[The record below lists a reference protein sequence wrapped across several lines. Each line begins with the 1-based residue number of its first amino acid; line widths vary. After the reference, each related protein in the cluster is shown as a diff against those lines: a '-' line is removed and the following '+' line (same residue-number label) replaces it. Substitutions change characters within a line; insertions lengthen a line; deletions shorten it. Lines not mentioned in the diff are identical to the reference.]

1 MTDTNAS
8 TGLTVQQWDSR
19 FFREYISENRF
30 KPVMGQD
37 PNSVIQVKEDLTKAK
52 GDSITFALINK
63 LSGAGVTG
71 SATLEGNEEDMA
83 SRSHKVTVDKIRN
96 AVRVAEVDEQFSAI
110 SLRDGAREALKDW
123 IMEKTRDEIIRA
135 FMSING
141 VTYADATQSQ
151 RDAWVTDNADRV
163 LFGATNSNLVA
174 GDHSASLAN
183 VDGTGDKLTA
193 ARLSLMKRIALT
205 ASPKVRPIRTAR
217 DERWY
222 VCYVNPFAMRDLR
235 DDTVILQAQR
245 EAMPRAQ
252 ENPLFSGGDIFWEG
266 IVVKEI
272 DDIPTTTEGA
282 SSAQIAPA
290 FLCGAQAAGIGWAK
304 RTNSVIET
312 FDYGD
317 KHGVAVEEIRGIEKL
332 TFGSGAGDTDDLKDN
347 GIVTGWFSA
356 AADA

>member
-1 MTDTNAS
+1 MTDTNVS

-63 LSGAGVTG
+63 LSGTGVTG
-71 SATLEGNEEDMA
+71 SATLEGNEEDLA

-141 VTYADATQSQ
+141 VTYADATQTQ
-151 RDAWVTDNADRV
+151 RDVWITDNADRV

-174 GDHSASLAN
+174 GDQSASLAN
-183 VDGTGDKLTA
+183 VDASGDKLTA

-222 VCYVNPFAMRDLR
+222 ICYVSPFAMRDLR
-235 DDTVILQAQR
+235 DDAVIQQAQR

-252 ENPLFSGGDIFWEG
+252 DNPLFSGGDIFWEG

-272 DDIPTTTEGA
+272 DDIPTTLEGA
-282 SSAQIAPA
+282 SSAQIAPV
-290 FLCGAQAAGIGWAK
+290 FLCGAQAVGIGWAK

-317 KHGVAVEEIRGIEKL
+317 KHGVAIEEIRGIEKL

-347 GIVTGWFSA
+347 GLVTGWFSA